1 MVACL
6 PAYACAVG
14 LTDLLGS
21 SNSATFV
28 QVVAGLVVGGLV
40 FVWLALRMRVTEVS
54 ELLQTLAGRV
64 RR

>member
-1 MVACL
+1 MA
-6 PAYACAVG
+6 

-21 SNSATFV
+21 SNLATFV